1 MKTVFCAVFFLLT
14 STSFATQANEAHTNE
29 EATQSETKMNTN
41 QSSEPKTLQFTPAR
55 PYGEIRE
62 VFKDIFFVTGTNK
75 IQFKDSNIQTSRN
88 MVIVRNGSELTLIN
102 TVRLSEEALRK
113 LNTLGN
119 VKNIIRIGAF
129 HGRDDAFYKSYYPES
144 QLWVLKGMTYDS
156 GLKADQEITPDGKMP
171 LPNCSLFTFKTSTL
185 PEGILHINQDGG
197 ILISCDSIQNITST
211 DKFYNAETA
220 QSFKNQGLVKTA
232 NITSIW
238 LGATKTTNADFKRLL
253 ETLQFKHLITAHGE
267 PLMNT
272 AHEEV
277 TKTIK
282 RVFE

>member
-1 MKTVFCAVFFLLT
+1 
-14 STSFATQANEAHTNE
+14 
-29 EATQSETKMNTN
+29 
-41 QSSEPKTLQFTPAR
+41 
-55 PYGEIRE
+55 
-62 VFKDIFFVTGTNK
+62 
-75 IQFKDSNIQTSRN
+75 

-156 GLKADQEITPDGKMP
+156 GLKADQEITPDGKRP

-238 LGATKTTNADFKRLL
+238 LGAT
-253 ETLQFKHLITAHGE
+253 
-267 PLMNT
+267 
-272 AHEEV
+272 V
-277 TKTIK
+277 TRQGK
-282 RVFE
+282 